1 MLAQGEEEKQSVS
14 TLTPPKYPNIISTEA
29 HSVVLEVVW
38 VLGAQTRGFVGR
50 GQSITSA
57 CSGRVIVAG
66 TASCSGVYLESES
79 GER

>member
-14 TLTPPKYPNIISTEA
+14 TLTSPNIISTEA

>member
-14 TLTPPKYPNIISTEA
+14 TLTSPNIISTEA

-50 GQSITSA
+50 GQSITSV
-57 CSGRVIVAG
+57 CSSRVIVAG

>member
-1 MLAQGEEEKQSVS
+1 M
-14 TLTPPKYPNIISTEA
+14 
-29 HSVVLEVVW
+29 VLEVVW
-38 VLGAQTRGFVGR
+38 VLGAQTRDFVGR
-50 GQSITSA
+50 GQSITSV